1 MTMVVHAGKA
11 EVFVRQ
17 VTKLFD
23 GLIDGNVALL
33 NLLQ

>member
-1 MTMVVHAGKA
+1 MTMVVNTGEA
-11 EVFVRQ
+11 EVLVWQ
-17 VTKLFD
+17 MTKLFD